1 MRSVRPTV
9 ARRAKNPRLVAVR
22 LKTVLQDCKRLSGNQ
37 PNVMR
42 ENLKELNSIED
53 LDTALAES
61 KERPVLLFKHSL
73 TCPIS
78 ARAMRE
84 FEAFLDQAP
93 PRVGYKLI
101 IVQTARE
108 VSNEAAARLGLRHE
122 SPQAVIVR
130 RGREVW
136 STSHYDITAERLRE
150 AVRSFKE

>member
-1 MRSVRPTV
+1 M
-9 ARRAKNPRLVAVR
+9 
-22 LKTVLQDCKRLSGNQ
+22 KTLLEDCKSLYGNQ

-53 LDTALAES
+53 LDTAIAES
-61 KERPVLLFKHSL
+61 NKQPVLLFKHSL

-84 FEAFLDQAP
+84 FESFLDQAEP
-93 PRVGYKLI
+93 SVGYKLI
-101 IVQTARE
+101 VVQKARE
-108 VSNEAAARLGLRHE
+108 VSNEAASRLGVRHE

-136 STSHYDITAERLRE
+136 NTSHSRITAERLRE
-150 AVRSFKE
+150 AVRSLKE